1 MIFIKQGVIFLKH
14 LKKILMSAILI
25 TLITLFSPLILKN
38 SIALYIEQRV
48 SYFTS
53 VEVVSNIL
61 SPLFALI
68 SIFLIAYSIIAIKN
82 K

>member
-1 MIFIKQGVIFLKH
+1 MKH
-14 LKKILMSAILI
+14 TKRILISAILI

-38 SIALYIEQRV
+38 STAIYIEQRV

-53 VEVVSNIL
+53 LKIVSNIL

>member
-1 MIFIKQGVIFLKH
+1 MIFLKH

-53 VEVVSNIL
+53 LKIVSNIL

>member
-1 MIFIKQGVIFLKH
+1 MIFLKH

-53 VEVVSNIL
+53 VEVVSNTL

>member
-1 MIFIKQGVIFLKH
+1 MIFLKH

>member
-1 MIFIKQGVIFLKH
+1 MKH

-25 TLITLFSPLILKN
+25 TLITLFSPLILRK

-61 SPLFALI
+61 SPLFALM

>member
-1 MIFIKQGVIFLKH
+1 MIFLKH

-68 SIFLIAYSIIAIKN
+68 SIFLIAYSIITIKN

>member
-1 MIFIKQGVIFLKH
+1 MKH
-14 LKKILMSAILI
+14 LKKILMCAILI

-53 VEVVSNIL
+53 LEVVSNIL

-68 SIFLIAYSIIAIKN
+68 SIFLIAYSIITIKN